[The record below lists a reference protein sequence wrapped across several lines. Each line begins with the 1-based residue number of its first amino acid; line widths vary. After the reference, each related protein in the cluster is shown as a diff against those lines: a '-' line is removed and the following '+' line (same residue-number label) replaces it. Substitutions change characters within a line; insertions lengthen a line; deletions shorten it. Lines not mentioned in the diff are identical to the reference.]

1 MRRVKMIVAIL
12 FSVWIECAAQQSL
25 EMESI
30 LSVLGVT
37 DPEEIDSYEYESL
50 YDLLEHPLKINL
62 ASQSELS
69 SSGLF
74 SRYQVASFLDYRS
87 RNGEVLSYMELAA
100 VDGFTEEFVSL
111 VRPFVSL
118 YSIGLP
124 GHPEKYHRSVR
135 NDLAVKGAFKS
146 GIPGEKEWNYGLK
159 YRLKVGNMLSAA
171 AAVSKAYGA
180 EGASPGAFAGSLML
194 EARKFRGRILVGD
207 YNARFGQGLALW
219 NGSMI
224 NSLTSPSAFMKKASG
239 LSQSWSYTGSSAL
252 TGVAG
257 DIGLGQFVL
266 SAFVDM
272 PGLKDIKIKQYGGE
286 ILPDFNLAVRP
297 GFNVAWQSRFGQL
310 SVTHIMQAE
319 RVVPEMKTSA
329 DVAYCIRGVN
339 IYGEASYDW
348 VGRQYQ
354 ILSGTDFRVCEGLR
368 MASLLR
374 FYSDD
379 LYGIAVSGAYD
390 VKAHKGTFSVDTE
403 YYPVPKSKD
412 VDLSL
417 QCKGQFN
424 WEWQIIDC
432 LTFKMRVSERLRTWG
447 VNTRTDIRTDFCY
460 AKDCISATA
469 RFNVLRCRGTSFV
482 NYLEGGYK
490 RNNLSVYARQG
501 FFIVDNWDDR
511 IYVYERDAPGS
522 FNVPA
527 MYGRGLW
534 TSLVMAWRFA
544 SVGRLYARASYTS
557 YPFMPEEK
565 KKPGKAELKLQF
577 VFRF

>member
-12 FSVWIECAAQQSL
+12 FSLWVDCAAQQST
-25 EMESI
+25 EVEFI
-30 LSVLGVT
+30 LSLLGVT
-37 DPEEIDSYEYESL
+37 DPEEIDSYEYERL
-50 YDLLEHPLKINL
+50 YDLLEHPLKINQ
-62 ASQSELS
+62 ASQSALL

-100 VDGFTEEFVSL
+100 IDGFTEKFVDL
-111 VRPFVSL
+111 IKPFVSL

-124 GHPEKYHRSVR
+124 GHTEKHQRSVQ
-135 NDLAVKGAFKS
+135 NDLAVKGALKS
-146 GIPGEKEWNYGLK
+146 GIPGDNDWSYGIK
-159 YRLKVGNMLSAA
+159 YRLKVVNSVSAVT
-171 AAVSKAYGA
+171 AVSKSYGVNN
-180 EGASPGAFAGSLML
+180 ASPDAFAGSVLL
-194 EARKFRGRILVGD
+194 EARKYRGRLLIGD

-257 DIGLGQFVL
+257 DIGFGQFTV

-272 PGLKDIKIKQYGGE
+272 PGLKDIEAKPYDVV
-286 ILPDFNLAVRP
+286 LRP

-310 SVTHIMQAE
+310 SLTHIMQAE
-319 RVVPEMKTSA
+319 RVIPEMKTTVDA
-329 DVAYCIRGVN
+329 AYCIRGVN
-339 IYGEASYDW
+339 VYGEVAYNW
-348 VGRQYQ
+348 VDRQCQ
-354 ILSGTDFRVCEGLR
+354 ILSGTDFRVCDGLR
-368 MASLLR
+368 TASLLR
-374 FYSDD
+374 AYSTE
-379 LYGIAVSGAYD
+379 LYGFAVSGAYD
-390 VKAHKGTFSVDTE
+390 VKAHKGTFSIDTE
-403 YYPVPKSKD
+403 YYPVPKAQD
-412 VDLSL
+412 VDVSF

-424 WEWQIIDC
+424 WEWQIYDC
-432 LTFKMRVSERLRTWG
+432 MAVKVRLSERLRTWG
-447 VNTRTDIRTDFCY
+447 LKTRTDIRTDFCY
-460 AKDCISATA
+460 ARNFISATA
-469 RFNVLRCRGTSFV
+469 RFNVLRCRGTAFV

-490 RNNLSVYARQG
+490 TEDLCIYARQG
-501 FFIVDNWDDR
+501 FFVVDNWDDR

-544 SVGRLYARASYTS
+544 PVGRLYARASYTS
-557 YPFMPEEK
+557 YPFMAEEK

>member
-1 MRRVKMIVAIL
+1 MIVAIL
-12 FSVWIECAAQQSL
+12 FFLWVDCAAQQST
-25 EMESI
+25 EVEFI
-30 LSVLGVT
+30 LSLLGVT
-37 DPEEIDSYEYESL
+37 DPEEIDSYEYERL
-50 YDLLEHPLKINL
+50 YDLLEHPLKINQ
-62 ASQSELS
+62 ASQSALL

-74 SRYQVASFLDYRS
+74 SRYQVASFLDYTS

-100 VDGFTEEFVSL
+100 VDGFTEKFVDL
-111 VRPFVSL
+111 IKPFVSL

-124 GHPEKYHRSVR
+124 GHTEKQQRSVQ
-135 NDLAVKGAFKS
+135 NDLAVKGALKS
-146 GIPGEKEWNYGLK
+146 GIPGDNDWSYGIK
-159 YRLKVGNMLSAA
+159 YRLKVGNSVSAVT
-171 AAVSKAYGA
+171 AVSKSYGA
-180 EGASPGAFAGSLML
+180 DNASPDAFTGSVLL
-194 EARKFRGRILVGD
+194 EAHKYRGRLLIGD

-257 DIGLGQFVL
+257 DIGFGQFAV

-272 PGLKDIKIKQYGGE
+272 PGLKDIEAKPYDVV
-286 ILPDFNLAVRP
+286 LRP

-310 SVTHIMQAE
+310 SLTHIMQAE
-319 RVVPEMKTSA
+319 KVIPEMKTA
-329 DVAYCIRGVN
+329 VDAAYCIRGVN
-339 IYGEASYDW
+339 VYGEVAYNW
-348 VGRQYQ
+348 VDRQCQ

-368 MASLLR
+368 TASLLR
-374 FYSDD
+374 FFADE
-379 LYGIAVSGAYD
+379 LYGLAVSGAYD
-390 VKAHKGTFSVDTE
+390 VKDHKGTFSIDTE
-403 YYPVPKSKD
+403 YYPVPKAKD
-412 VDLSL
+412 VDVSL

-424 WEWQIIDC
+424 WEWQIYDC
-432 LTFKMRVSERLRTWG
+432 MAVKVRLSERLRTWG
-447 VNTRTDIRTDFCY
+447 LKTRTDIRTDFCY
-460 AKDCISATA
+460 ARNFISATA
-469 RFNVLRCRGTSFV
+469 RFNVLRCRGTAFV

-490 RNNLSVYARQG
+490 TEDLSIYARQG
-501 FFIVDNWDDR
+501 FFVVDNWDDR

-544 SVGRLYARASYTS
+544 PVGRLYARASYTS
-557 YPFMPEEK
+557 YPFMAEEK